1 MKTITL
7 LFTVLIISINSMAQ
21 IPTNGLVGY
30 WPFSGN
36 SNDESGNGL
45 NAVSNTG
52 SFISDRNGMV
62 NSAIALNGIDQMI
75 TLPGATSLNSDT
87 FSINFWTLANSYSV
101 HNPVVMGNIG
111 AELRWSLYW
120 EQSFMN
126 FTPMTCA
133 GGYGIGNLIN
143 IGSPLSIWNNM
154 CFVTEGRNTKF
165 YMNGVLIGQQNTA
178 DSLLCFL
185 PNMNIYFG
193 GDIGGGS
200 IEYYNGNFDDI
211 GIWSRALSDSEVNQI
226 FNSTITTSCTTGN
239 LPVSLASGIMAWHPF
254 CGNPNDESGNGNNG
268 IANGP
273 LLTQDRFGNA
283 NSAYQF
289 NGTSDYI
296 LTSLMP
302 PAGKNSRTI
311 SFWAKTNDPNI
322 MVPMDYGDA
331 NANGGSF
338 DLIFNSP
345 CEGFGLD
352 VGDGVVTRG
361 DTSLLN
367 NNWHHCVLLYDSA
380 YGNTISNARM
390 FIDGIEQSSV
400 SCSAIDPNAEI
411 QTIAAN
417 PLNIG
422 RAFTNVRFFHGD
434 LDDIGVWNRILT
446 NQEILNLYQTG
457 ICFQNVT
464 VTDTLIINANI
475 TGFNPVTYQ
484 HSIKIYPN
492 PAYDHITIDNGSNYA
507 TLAGYTLR
515 IDNSLAQTVYST
527 VVTQQI
533 YSIDLSTWN
542 GNGIYFVYLINST
555 GHIVDVK
562 KIVIQ

>member
-1 MKTITL
+1 
-7 LFTVLIISINSMAQ
+7 MAQ

-52 SFISDRNGMV
+52 SFISDRNGIV

-211 GIWSRALSDSEVNQI
+211 GIWSRALSDVEVLQI
-226 FNSTITTSCTTGN
+226 FNNNSSTSSCIIGS
-239 LPVSLASGIMAWHPF
+239 LPLSLSRGIIAWYPF
-254 CGNPNDESGNGNNG
+254 CGDAHDESEHGHDG
-268 IANGP
+268 ILHGTT
-273 LLTQDRFGNA
+273 LTTDRFGNS
-283 NSAYQF
+283 NSAYHF
-289 NGTSDYI
+289 NGIDNYISATDSGLPTGTSPR
-296 LTSLMP
+296 S
-302 PAGKNSRTI
+302 I
-311 SFWAKTNDPNI
+311 SFWVKHDSYPINNNSDSHPI
-322 MVPMDYGDA
+322 VSYGDSLPNSA
-331 NANGGSF
+331 NEILFYRNAGTDYLRYGGFTSDLDVIVNYDTSTWQHIVANYDGSISTLFMNGIQVGSGSF
-338 DLIFNSP
+338 PSWA
-345 CEGFGLD
+345 
-352 VGDGVVTRG
+352 
-361 DTSLLN
+361 TSLDSLLIGTQTPRTRF
-367 NNWHHCVLLYDSA
+367 HHGSIDDVRIYNRTLDS
-380 YGNTISNARM
+380 T
-390 FIDGIEQSSV
+390 E
-400 SCSAIDPNAEI
+400 
-411 QTIAAN
+411 IAALFN
-417 PLNIG
+417 EN
-422 RAFTNVRFFHGD
+422 
-434 LDDIGVWNRILT
+434 
-446 NQEILNLYQTG
+446 
-457 ICFQNVT
+457 ICFQTVT
-464 VTDTLIINANI
+464 VTDTLIINANL

-484 HSIKIYPN
+484 NNIKIYPN

-542 GNGIYFVYLINST
+542 GNGVYFVYLINST